1 MNRVEKIKAMLEEV
15 DYEEIFLEREK
26 RESAYVKGLRN
37 KSITKKDILILN
49 SEYEFAKIIEDAY
62 GILLNAKQID
72 REIDTE

>member
-1 MNRVEKIKAMLEEV
+1 MDIVEKIKVILEEA

-26 RESAYVKGLRN
+26 RESAYVNGLRN
-37 KSITKKDILILN
+37 KSITKKDILTLN
-49 SEYEFAKIIEDAY
+49 SEYVFAKIIEDAS